1 MTSYD
6 IVHVEDNPNCY
17 RFVEQWAQVE
27 GLTYVNFPALDKLE
41 AAVGDTL
48 ARFWVVD
55 GRFPETKG
63 DVIENN
69 SARAVE
75 TIRSNHPD
83 ARIGLYSAEMD
94 GRSHAEKL
102 GIEYFDKSKF
112 TAGKLVDR
120 IKEMLG
126 E

>member
-1 MTSYD
+1 MASYD
-6 IVHVEDNPNCY
+6 IVHVEDDPRCFKY
-17 RFVEQWAQVE
+17 VEQWAQKS
-27 GLTYVNFPALDKLE
+27 GLTYINFQALDELAGALPE
-41 AAVGDTL
+41 IS

-55 GRFPETKG
+55 GRFPETRG

-75 TIRSNHPD
+75 AIRIHHPN

-94 GRSHAEKL
+94 VRNHSQKIGVEH
-102 GIEYFDKSKF
+102 FDKSRF

-120 IKEMLG
+120 IKEILG